1 MGGGMMMNDKI
12 LTKYLLKEASEAEVE
27 TVEQWMSA
35 HAENELLYR
44 ELKHL
49 WNASAGIA
57 GKSRL
62 SDDEAW
68 RHFLQKRE
76 RPSAARPTRV
86 IRLNGFRMAAAC
98 FLAFSFLFAFYYLL
112 SLAGSPF
119 LASRYTTKDEVRGET
134 LSDGSV
140 ITMNKHSK
148 LSFSQ
153 RILQKERI
161 VEMKEGEAFFQ
172 VKPDKDKP
180 FVIHSGDVT
189 ITVVGTSFHVKR
201 QEEHTEVIV
210 ESGLVKVEAADREVE
225 LKPREKVLI
234 DATSGQF
241 KEEKVTDRLHN
252 YYLNNQLE
260 MENTPLW
267 RVAEVLEEA
276 YGVEI
281 RVIGDDTRDLRLTT
295 TFKMGQLNDVL
306 EVISETFGISV
317 TKEDAI
323 IIIK

>member
-1 MGGGMMMNDKI
+1 MMMNDKI
-12 LTKYLLKEASEAEVE
+12 LTKYLLKEASKAEVE
-27 TVEQWMSA
+27 TVEQWISA
-35 HAENELLYR
+35 HADNELHYR
-44 ELKHL
+44 RVKHL

-62 SDDEAW
+62 TEDDAW
-68 RHFLQKRE
+68 KHFLQKRE
-76 RPSAARPTRV
+76 RPAVTRPARV
-86 IRLNGFRMAAAC
+86 IRFNRFRMVAAC
-98 FLAFSFLFAFYYLL
+98 FLAVFFLFGAWYLL
-112 SLAGSPF
+112 APAGSPF
-119 LASRYTTKDEVRGET
+119 TASRYATNDEVRNET

-148 LSFSQ
+148 FSFSQ

-161 VEMKEGEAFFQ
+161 VKMKEGEAFFQ

-201 QEEHTEVIV
+201 HAEKTEVIV

-225 LKPREKVLI
+225 LKPHEKVLI
-234 DATSGQF
+234 DAASGQF
-241 KEEKVTDRLHN
+241 KEEEVTDRLHN
-252 YYLNNQLE
+252 YYLNNRLE

-295 TFKMGQLNDVL
+295 TFKMGQLDDLL

-317 TKEDAI
+317 TKEGAI